1 MRVHQKKRLTGGG
14 SRPLQLSAA
23 AAAALL
29 CIYYLL
35 FVEEDYSSPPSSFS
49 LRQTAATSPFGVVIP
64 QGRAVALPSVRISA
78 AESAKI
84 ERSIYGGEGGEF
96 ALVQKIKDTHTYT
109 HTQDIFPLTIFL
121 PHRQGTSRW
130 IHIL

>member
-1 MRVHQKKRLTGGG
+1 MLYGIVH
-14 SRPLQLSAA
+14 
-23 AAAALL
+23 
-29 CIYYLL
+29 
-35 FVEEDYSSPPSSFS
+35 
-49 LRQTAATSPFGVVIP
+49 QTAATSPFGVVIP